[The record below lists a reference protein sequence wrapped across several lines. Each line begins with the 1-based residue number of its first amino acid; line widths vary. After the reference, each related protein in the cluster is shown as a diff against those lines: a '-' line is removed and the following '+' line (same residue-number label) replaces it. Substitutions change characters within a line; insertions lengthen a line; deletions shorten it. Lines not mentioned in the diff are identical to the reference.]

1 MPERYISITLD
12 FLFYP
17 ELCLKDSFT
26 VNVTAIKISKMS
38 TFEENYREEKTYK
51 HRYEKLWNHFM
62 CVNERQYQLFPLRI
76 P

>member
-17 ELCLKDSFT
+17 ELCLNDSFT

-51 HRYEKLWNHFM
+51 HRYEKL
-62 CVNERQYQLFPLRI
+62 
-76 P
+76 